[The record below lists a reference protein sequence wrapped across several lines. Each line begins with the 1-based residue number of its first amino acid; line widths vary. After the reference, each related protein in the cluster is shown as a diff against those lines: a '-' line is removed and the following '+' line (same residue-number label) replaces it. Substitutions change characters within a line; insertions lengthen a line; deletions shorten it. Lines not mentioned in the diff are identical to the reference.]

1 MNRRQKKKKWKKI
14 ANMLV
19 DVKPIKEKKAELN
32 ILRVY
37 RKGDYRQ

>member
-14 ANMLV
+14 IANTLV
-19 DVKPIKEKKAELN
+19 DVKPIKEKRAEVN

-37 RKGDYRQ
+37 HKGGE